1 MNKKSSTKASK
12 NVMPDWTMW
21 QKLHW
26 NKKLKGSTKFCLLF
40 KSKLRKQY
48 QGNMKTGVKKTLLN
62 DDRACLVGHWF
73 VQRSIYFLYQNETT
87 LWSILSENN
96 ILYLV
101 DELDFETDAN

>member
-1 MNKKSSTKASK
+1 
-12 NVMPDWTMW
+12 MPDWTMW

-73 VQRSIYFLYQNETT
+73 VQRSIYFFVSKRDNLM
-87 LWSILSENN
+87 IN
-96 ILYLV
+96 IIGNYLLYLV